1 MALESLGTQLVPLS
15 FYESP
20 SASAVFAQPS
30 SDEEDAEDGVLQ
42 LKGDNRRKWKTLR
55 DFVDE
60 KSIEEAIETMENDR
74 QQLEVCFVLT
84 CHPYAC

>member
-1 MALESLGTQLVPLS
+1 MESLGTQPVPLS

-30 SDEEDAEDGVLQ
+30 SDEEDVEDGVSQ
-42 LKGDNRRKWKTLR
+42 SRGRDRRKWKTLR

-60 KSIEEAIETMENDR
+60 RGIEEAIETMENDR
-74 QQLEVCFVLT
+74 QLLEVCFV
-84 CHPYAC
+84 